1 VSNVRLKALRPQRIS
16 KVLEAII
23 PWRLVQA
30 HAGESARWESYDSRW
45 VTVSLGHGDD
55 LGKVIVVRGD
65 GMRRAVES
73 FEDALAL
80 AKEWRD

>member
-1 VSNVRLKALRPQRIS
+1 MSSTRLGALRPQRIS

-23 PWRLVQA
+23 PWRLVRA
-30 HAGESARWESYDSRW
+30 HPGESARWESYDARW

-55 LGKVIVVRGD
+55 LGKVLVTRHD
-65 GMRRAVES
+65 GTRCAVDS

-80 AKEWRD
+80 ARQWRD